1 MELSPLTI
9 YLLSIL
15 DSTRDALAVVIGIL
29 GFLFATSFF
38 LMLPGSPLED
48 DRPSLLRRLRI
59 LAITFLALL
68 LLRTFIPTQKT
79 MAAMI
84 VVPAVINNVEVQS
97 ISKGAIQWADQYVQK
112 KLKEEK

>member
-38 LMLPGSPLED
+38 SD
-48 DRPSLLRRLRI
+48 VTRQSFRR
-59 LAITFLALL
+59 
-68 LLRTFIPTQKT
+68 
-79 MAAMI
+79 
-84 VVPAVINNVEVQS
+84 
-97 ISKGAIQWADQYVQK
+97 
-112 KLKEEK
+112 

>member
-1 MELSPLTI
+1 
-9 YLLSIL
+9 
-15 DSTRDALAVVIGIL
+15 
-29 GFLFATSFF
+29 
-38 LMLPGSPLED
+38 MLPGSPLED

-97 ISKGAIQWADQYVQK
+97 ISKGALQWADQYVQK
-112 KLKEEK
+112 KLQEEK